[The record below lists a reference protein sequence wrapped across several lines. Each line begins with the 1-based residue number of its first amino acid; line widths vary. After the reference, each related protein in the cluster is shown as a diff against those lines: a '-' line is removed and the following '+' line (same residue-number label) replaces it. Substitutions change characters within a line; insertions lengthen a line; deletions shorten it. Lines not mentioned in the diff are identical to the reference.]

1 MFKMS
6 DLLGAVMQSGMSG
19 SAEKRVRNAMTAGG
33 KAPEN
38 LLGGLFGTG
47 TADNIGSMLGN
58 VLDDASRVVGGRQN
72 LAAGGIGALAG
83 ALVGGGGRS
92 MGAAVGGGVMAL
104 LGAMAFSALKK
115 GGQPAPEVPVEL
127 KAVKTPAEEK
137 TLDHKAGL
145 IFRAMINAAKA
156 DGQID
161 KAEADRIVSKI
172 GEMGAGQEAQAFVLT
187 EMQKPMETDALI
199 AAASGLPELAAQLY
213 AASLLAI
220 EVDTP
225 AEKAY
230 MQQLGSGLGLTVET
244 IDALEK
250 ALGL

>member
-1 MFKMS
+1 MFNMS
-6 DLLGAVMQSGMSG
+6 DLLGTVMQSGMTG
-19 SAEKRVRNAMTAGG
+19 STDKRMRSAMTAGG
-33 KAPEN
+33 KASGP
-38 LLGGLFGTG
+38 LLGGLFDSA
-47 TADNIGSMLGN
+47 TAGNIGNMLGN
-58 VLDDASRVVGGRQN
+58 VLDDASRVVGGKQN

-83 ALVGGGGRS
+83 ALLGGGGRS
-92 MGAAVGGGVMAL
+92 MGGAVGGGVMAL

-115 GGQPAPEVPVEL
+115 GGQPASEVPVEL
-127 KAVKTPAEEK
+127 KAVKTPAEEQA
-137 TLDHKAGL
+137 LDHKAGL

-172 GEMGAGQEAQAFVLT
+172 GEMGASQEAQAFVLT

-199 AAASGLPELAAQLY
+199 AAAAGHPELAGQLY

-225 AEKAY
+225 AERAY
-230 MQQLGSGLGLTVET
+230 LQNLGAGLGLNTHT
-244 IDALEK
+244 INALEK